1 VKHHGHKFQ
10 WGNRQ
15 FSVWLPNNFFF
26 FKKKK
31 KERKKRKEEEE
42 EEKKKIKISLH
53 STFIS
58 Y

>member
-31 KERKKRKEEEE
+31 KERKKIKEEEE